1 MASVPTSTY
10 PGGTPAQYTDAL
22 DRLSQLAAGTNNIN
36 THPGLMS
43 ALMSAKATPAQA
55 QALNQYMAGVTAQNR
70 MALARVNGAKIDFSD
85 EERNAMN
92 AMGVDYSETDQRT
105 AQLNAVNSGLG
116 VAANGA
122 SSSSAPAAPQPQ
134 KQDHQGFWS
143 KGILHGVGRIG
154 HNALHNPVTNVMGE
168 GYNLVA
174 ASAGGAYSDIQSV
187 EQRLGLSQLDAG
199 KYNTF
204 GLPIAGRKYGGA
216 LDGQRRMEMTALG
229 YDPDSFWS
237 NMAFDAHGY
246 SKDDLTPAMKSYD
259 NEGGQGATG
268 WDSNTATIKALQ
280 FAQDPKKFQDR
291 ILQDSNLTPEQAA
304 QQLQALNSPQF
315 ANLVQRVTGSRQT
328 FGAQQAR
335 QSGIDPAKNPRA
347 FAAVSG
353 VTDFVASLYIDPTL
367 LLGRVVNG
375 VRKLPLAIDSLNDT
389 DTIAARLDPHLPAN
403 QSGARAR
410 VITGWQS
417 MIDSTN
423 KIRDS
428 LTEGDT
434 ATAAAEYARIQK
446 QTPEL
451 VPLVGDFLGST
462 QGKPRTLA
470 DDLGIA
476 LSSDP
481 LKAEAG
487 KPITNLHEAVQY
499 ISSVGGLQRLASGK
513 AAIESTYMPGA
524 VSRFGFRALRAN
536 RAAHVA
542 YADTLRQ
549 QRAEAEFLEARQ
561 TGSLSSVDQAI
572 SDEAVKNADP
582 GVPTHSTV
590 NLKNTRKLMPQADDA
605 VDASSGTVIADS
617 KQELLS
623 RHLDDPAQ
631 EAKAET
637 LREHLRGDYLS
648 SASRASTEFHLNE
661 ILATEGKEVQP
672 AFGSP
677 GAASAQRATSGDW
690 ADNLL
695 PAEKG
700 LVAYNLRRYGTAVA
714 PDGAA
719 LGGWASPTAIA
730 SRARLA
736 AARFSNLLPINTTF
750 DLASADTANKVR
762 QYARF
767 YLGRGAAN
775 SLAAQ
780 FANGDLGTR
789 KTIVQGL
796 FAQVAHAAGL
806 GRTDAGRQ
814 ILKDTN
820 TGAEAYTHVG
830 PGWIVNGKQIALH
843 QGQTATSITLP
854 SFKQLSDA
862 SSRVGLYEATAGR
875 LATRTATDN
884 LFNLFRIGILIRPAT
899 ATRNIIEPYAKALL
913 DGQFGDLLRAK
924 ALTYASSDE
933 LAAMGQRLG
942 VTEVTGKVPEEVR
955 TAAELNLQQ
964 KLATGTKH
972 QVAVA
977 RHVLSRVE
985 RGDLAAMAG
994 YSRTR
999 IGSQLSDTL
1008 AHLTKF
1014 YHGAL
1019 LRTMNPDE
1027 LRHADELAEVIPQMA
1042 HNFGQMVVADRFSPE
1057 GATSIRDITS
1067 DGLVPQRVN
1076 YNLAA
1081 GDHPLLDRET
1091 VEKNRL
1097 RFTRTGFGLETTDNS
1112 VGMGRYVNALHAR
1125 TYASPET
1132 AKAVIAA
1139 LRNPDDSAAVDR
1151 VVEALEK
1158 ENKRGTAF
1166 GQYFR
1171 PDEEGTA
1178 VPAVTDDE
1186 VVRGKSQWAH
1196 DVINDYRYLLTNQD
1210 GQLNDKLLDFIEKQG
1225 RTPDEK
1231 WFADNLTRSELPA
1244 RVLAPQYEASPVGGH
1259 QMLPQALQDLT
1270 GRAFNQI
1277 VEGSI
1282 KRQSSMPFLAAH
1294 YLKARAE
1301 QDVAGLTDR
1310 MVEAGLSPESA
1321 RTLQMGQA
1329 IRSAYVRTAQ
1339 MIDDPGQK
1347 TQFDIVARNLFMF
1360 PRAMQAFIRRWG
1372 GSLASDPFKARKMML
1387 ALEAS
1392 EHSGMVYKD
1401 QNGELTFT
1409 YPGSAVMRDAL
1420 VAVSKLPGFGGLAKF
1435 PVGMDMTGKLMMAA
1449 PGFDNPLRFSLSPM
1463 VNIPMRTV
1471 FSLFPEHQSMW
1482 TEIDTALNGSVGA
1495 SQAHQGILQSLEPS
1509 ALNKL
1514 LAAGSEDERNGVFAS
1529 AVTGAIAH
1537 LSAAGLAPDPSDPP
1551 AVQDRFINQVKT
1563 QVRNQL
1569 YLRFAFGLVAP
1580 AAPSNLNENIDNASA
1595 KGLGSG
1601 TASDYSFNVEGIKNL
1616 SSEYKSILD
1625 SVSGDVA
1632 RATSIFIALHP
1643 EGLAYTVPATGAT
1656 ANKAYLP
1663 ATTASLNWME
1673 SNLGFLQKYKSVG
1686 AYFMPKEQGD
1696 FDNNAYQAQLALGLR
1711 QKKSISEFYADVQV
1725 AQASRTYYD
1734 QYDQYQQMRANA
1746 LAHYD
1751 NGGAK
1756 TISQAWGLW
1765 KSDFLDKHPL
1775 LKEKFADTSINKVT
1789 GERQIADLQEMIK
1802 GGEVPDGLGPQVN
1815 QMVTLFND
1823 YLNWK
1828 QQVPA
1833 GAEGSAQKQAMATA
1847 VDAQLGQLAAGDPRL
1862 TNLFNA
1868 VFRSVDNSLTT
1879 VVVDS
1884 SGGN

>member
-10 PGGTPAQYTDAL
+10 PGGTPAQYGEAL

-36 THPGLMS
+36 THPGLMT
-43 ALMSAKATPAQA
+43 ALMNAKATPAQA

-70 MALARVNGAKIDFSD
+70 MALARVNGAKIDFTD
-85 EERNAMN
+85 DERNAMN
-92 AMGVDYSETDQRT
+92 AMGVDYSEIDART
-105 AQLNAVNSGLG
+105 AQLKAVNNGLS
-116 VAANGA
+116 AAASGA
-122 SSSSAPAAPQPQ
+122 SSSSAPAAPQSQ
-134 KQDHQGFWS
+134 ASHGFWS
-143 KGILHGVGRIG
+143 KGILHGIGRIG
-154 HNALHNPVTNVMGE
+154 HDILHNPVTDVMGE

-174 ASAGGAYSDIQSV
+174 ASAGGALSDVQSF
-187 EQRLGLSQLDAG
+187 EQRLGLSQPDAG
-199 KYNTF
+199 KFNSF
-204 GLPIAGRKYGGA
+204 GLPIQGRKYGGA
-216 LDGQRRMEMTALG
+216 LDGQRKMEMKALG

-246 SKDDLTPAMKSYD
+246 SKDDLTPAMTSYND
-259 NEGGQGATG
+259 EGGQDATG

-280 FAQDPKKFQDR
+280 FAKDPKKFQDQ
-291 ILQDSNLTPEQAA
+291 ILQDPNLTPEQAA
-304 QQLQALNSPQF
+304 QQLQALNSSQF
-315 ANLVQRVTGSRQT
+315 INLVRRVSGSRQT
-328 FGAQQAR
+328 FGSQAAR
-335 QSGIDPAKNPRA
+335 QSGIDPATNPKE

-353 VTDFVASLYIDPTL
+353 VTDFITALYIDPTM

-423 KIRDS
+423 KIRDA

-451 VPLVGDFLGST
+451 VPLVGDFLGNS
-462 QGKPRTLA
+462 QGKLRTSA

-476 LSSDP
+476 FSSDT

-524 VSRFGFRALRAN
+524 LSRFGVRALRAN

-561 TGSLSSVDQAI
+561 TGSLASHDQAV
-572 SDEAVKNADP
+572 SDEAIRNADP
-582 GVPTHSTV
+582 AIPVHQTV
-590 NLKNTRKLMPQADDA
+590 NLNNTRKLMPEADDA
-605 VDASSGTVIADS
+605 VDAESGQVIS
-617 KQELLS
+617 
-623 RHLDDPAQ
+623 
-631 EAKAET
+631 EAE
-637 LREHLRGDYLS
+637 
-648 SASRASTEFHLNE
+648 
-661 ILATEGKEVQP
+661 ATGK
-672 AFGSP
+672 GL
-677 GAASAQRATSGDW
+677 ASARRGMSGDW

-700 LVAYNLRRYGTAVA
+700 LVAYNLRRYGQATA
-714 PDGAA
+714 PEGAG

-750 DLASADTANKVR
+750 DLSSADTANKVR

-814 ILKDTN
+814 LLKDTE

-843 QGQTATSITLP
+843 QGQTTTSITLP

-924 ALTYASSDE
+924 ALTYSSSEELFNLGKKLGIDE
-933 LAAMGQRLG
+933 L
-942 VTEVTGKVPEEVR
+942 TGEVPESAWE
-955 TAAELNLQQ
+955 AARLNLEH
-964 KLATGTKH
+964 KIAIGAGKH
-972 QVAVA
+972 EIAIA
-977 RHVLSRVE
+977 RHVFERVKL
-985 RGDLAAMAG
+985 GDLSAMAG
-994 YSRTR
+994 YGRTR
-999 IGSQLSDTL
+999 IGSQMSDIL

-1014 YHGAL
+1014 YHSAL

-1091 VEKNRL
+1091 VEKNRI

-1112 VGMGRYVNALHAR
+1112 VGMARYINALHTR
-1125 TYASPET
+1125 TYAAPET

-1139 LRNPDDSAAVDR
+1139 LRNPDDATAVDQ
-1151 VVEALEK
+1151 VIAALEK

-1186 VVRGKSQWAH
+1186 VALGKSQWAH

-1210 GQLNDKLLDFIEKQG
+1210 GQLNEKLLDFIEQHG

-1231 WFADNLTRSELPA
+1231 WFADNLSRSELPA
-1244 RVLAPQYEASPVGGH
+1244 RVLAPQYEAAPVGGH

-1301 QDVAGLTDR
+1301 QDASGLTDR
-1310 MVEAGLSPESA
+1310 LVEAGLSPESA

-1409 YPGSAVMRDAL
+1409 YPGSAVMRDAM
-1420 VAVSKLPGFGGLAKF
+1420 VAVSKLPGFHGFAQF

-1463 VNIPMRTV
+1463 VNIPMRGV
-1471 FSLFPEHQSMW
+1471 FSLFPEHQSLW
-1482 TEIDTALNGSVGA
+1482 TEIDTALNGEVGA
-1495 SQAHQGILQSLEPS
+1495 SQAHQGVLQSLEPS

-1601 TASDYSFNVEGIKNL
+1601 TASDYSFNIQGVKNL

-1632 RATSIFIALHP
+1632 RATAIFVALHP
-1643 EGLAYTVPATGAT
+1643 EGLAYTIPATGAT

-1696 FDNNAYQAQLALGLR
+1696 FDSNAYQAQLALGLR
-1711 QKKSISEFYADVQV
+1711 QKKSISEFYSDIQV
-1725 AQASRTYYD
+1725 AQASRTYYE

-1756 TISQAWGLW
+1756 TLSQAWGLW
-1765 KSDFLDKHPL
+1765 KTDFLDKHPL
-1775 LKEKFADTSINKVT
+1775 LKQKFADTSANVVN
-1789 GERQIADLQEMIK
+1789 GERQIADLQEMVK
-1802 GGEVPDGLGPQVN
+1802 NGEVPDGLGPQVN
-1815 QMVTLFND
+1815 HMVTLFND

-1828 QQVPA
+1828 RQVPA
-1833 GAEGSAQKQAMATA
+1833 GAEGSAQKQAMASA
-1847 VDAQLGQLAAGDPRL
+1847 VDAQLGQIAASDPRL

-1868 VFRSVDNSLTT
+1868 VFRAVDNSLTT